1 MARTLGILLVC
12 LGVAYGLNWVL
23 FENIE
28 DYYVHII
35 NLCGI
40 SIILAVSLNV
50 VNGLAGQF
58 SLGHAGFM
66 AVGAYTSAYLTTR
79 LTYFDVEKQEYV
91 TQAPIL
97 EGLQRLLAE
106 SVGLGSGPAVAIT
119 FLVAL
124 AFAGAA
130 ASLVALAVGTPTLK
144 LKGDYLAIA
153 TLGVGEI
160 IMISLQDIEKIG
172 GAAGLS
178 NIPTLPA
185 LPGIGE
191 VPGLG
196 VQAGASAT
204 FWIFG
209 VACSCVLCSLN
220 LQRST
225 FGRAL
230 IAVREN
236 EVAAEMMG
244 LRATRLKVM
253 AFVYGAFFA
262 GMAGALFAHY
272 RLFVVPKDFD
282 WVRSIEVI
290 VMLVLGGIGSL
301 TGAVIGAI
309 SMTILPEALRPVE
322 EQLKTPG
329 IRMVA
334 YSLVLILLMLF
345 RPQGLFGQRELSLK
359 LLRRFLPGS
368 RKGDT

>member
-1 MARTLGILLVC
+1 MARTLGTLLVC
-12 LGVAYGLNWVL
+12 LAVAYGANWFL

-28 DYYVHII
+28 DYFVHIV

-40 SIILAVSLNV
+40 AIILAVSLNV

-66 AVGAYTSAYLTTR
+66 AIGAYASAWLTTK
-79 LTYFDVEKQEYV
+79 LTYFDAAKQDYV
-91 TQAPIL
+91 SQAPVL
-97 EGLQRLLAE
+97 EGLQLALIDLGLGAGVAGTAMFLLA
-106 SVGLGSGPAVAIT
+106 LLIAGSAA
-119 FLVAL
+119 AL
-124 AFAGAA
+124 A
-130 ASLVALAVGTPTLK
+130 ALAIGAPTLK

-160 IMISLQDIEKIG
+160 IIITLQDVERVG

-185 LPGIGE
+185 MPGIGE
-191 VPGLG
+191 IPGIG

-204 FWIFG
+204 FWIFA
-209 VACSCVLCSLN
+209 VVCLCVVCTFN

-244 LRATRLKVM
+244 LRATRLKVL

-262 GMAGALFAHY
+262 GIAGALFAHY

-282 WVRSIEVI
+282 WVRSIEVV
-290 VMLVLGGIGSL
+290 VMLVLGGLGSL
-301 TGAVIGAI
+301 TGAIVGAI
-309 SMTILPEALRPVE
+309 AMTILPEALRPVE
-322 EQLKTPG
+322 ESLKTPG
-329 IRMVA
+329 IRMVV

>member
-1 MARTLGILLVC
+1 MLKTVGILLAC
-12 LGVAYGLNWVL
+12 LAVAYGANWLL
-23 FENIE
+23 FENVE
-28 DYYVHII
+28 DYFVHVL

-40 SIILAVSLNV
+40 AIILAVSLNV

-66 AVGAYTSAYLTTR
+66 AIGAYVSAYLTTK
-79 LTYFDVEKQEYV
+79 LSYFDVEKGDYV
-91 TQAPIL
+91 TQAPVL
-97 EGLQRLLAE
+97 GGLQSTLVEGVGFGTGLAYTT
-106 SVGLGSGPAVAIT
+106 T

-124 AFAGAA
+124 
-130 ASLVALAVGTPTLK
+130 LVAGCAAGLGALLIGAPTLR

-160 IMISLQDIEKIG
+160 ITISLQDVDKVG

-178 NIPTLPA
+178 NIPSLPA

-191 VPGLG
+191 IPGLG

-204 FWIFG
+204 FWIFA
-209 VACSCVLCSLN
+209 VAAATVLFSRH

-236 EVAAEMMG
+236 EVAAELMG
-244 LRATRLKVM
+244 MHATRLKVM

-301 TGAVIGAI
+301 TGAVVGAI
-309 SMTILPEALRPVE
+309 SITILPEALRPVE
-322 EQLKTPG
+322 EQLGLPG
-329 IRMVA
+329 IRMVV
-334 YSLVLILLMLF
+334 YSLVLVALMLF
-345 RPQGLFGQRELSLK
+345 RPEGIFGQRELSLR
-359 LLRRFLPGS
+359 LLRRVIPG
-368 RKGDT
+368 KWGKK

>member
-1 MARTLGILLVC
+1 MARTLVSLLVC
-12 LGVAYGLNWVL
+12 LAVAYGANWFL

-28 DYYVHII
+28 DYFVHII

-40 SIILAVSLNV
+40 AIILAVSLNV

-66 AVGAYTSAYLTTR
+66 AIGAYTSAYLTTK
-79 LTYFDVEKQEYV
+79 LTYFDAARQDYV
-91 TQAPIL
+91 SQAPVL
-97 EGLQRLLAE
+97 EGLQQGLI
-106 SVGLGSGPAVAIT
+106 SVGLGAGLASTAT
-119 FLVAL
+119 FLIALLIAGCAAAL
-124 AFAGAA
+124 A
-130 ASLVALAVGTPTLK
+130 ALAIGAPTLK

-160 IMISLQDIEKIG
+160 ITISLQDVEKVG

-178 NIPTLPA
+178 NIPSLPA

-191 VPGLG
+191 LPGIG

-204 FWIFG
+204 FWIFA
-209 VACSCVLCSLN
+209 VACLCVVCTFN

-301 TGAVIGAI
+301 TGAIVGAI
-309 SMTILPEALRPVE
+309 AMTILPEALRPVE
-322 EQLKTPG
+322 ESLKTPG
-329 IRMVA
+329 IRMVV

-345 RPQGLFGQRELSLK
+345 RPQGIFGQRELSLK
-359 LLRRFLPGS
+359 LLRRLWPGS

>member
-1 MARTLGILLVC
+1 MARTLGILLLC
-12 LGVAYGLNWVL
+12 LAVAYGLNWFL

-28 DYYVHII
+28 DYFVHIF

-40 SIILAVSLNV
+40 AIILAVSLNV

-66 AVGAYTSAYLTTR
+66 AIGAYSSAYLTTK
-79 LTYFDVEKQEYV
+79 LTYFDAATQDYVSQE
-91 TQAPIL
+91 P
-97 EGLQRLLAE
+97 LLAG
-106 SVGLGSGPAVAIT
+106 VQQTLANIGLGAGLAHTTT
-119 FLVAL
+119 FLLAL
-124 AFAGAA
+124 LIAGLVSAA
-130 ASLVALAVGTPTLK
+130 AAFLIGAPTLK

-160 IMISLQDIEKIG
+160 IIILLQDFDKVG

-178 NIPTLPA
+178 NIPSLPS

-191 VPGLG
+191 IPGVG

-204 FWIFG
+204 FWILA
-209 VACSCVLCSLN
+209 VACATVLFSLH

-236 EVAAEMMG
+236 EVAAELMG

-262 GMAGALFAHY
+262 GIAGALFAHY

-282 WVRSIEVI
+282 YVRSIEVV
-290 VMLVLGGIGSL
+290 VMLVLGGLGSL
-301 TGAVIGAI
+301 TGAIVGAI
-309 SMTILPEALRPVE
+309 AMTILPEALRPVE
-322 EQLKTPG
+322 TKLEMPG
-329 IRMVA
+329 IRMVV
-334 YSLVLILLMLF
+334 YSLTLVLLMLF

>member
-1 MARTLGILLVC
+1 MARTVGILLVC
-12 LGVAYGLNWVL
+12 FAIAYGVNWFL
-23 FENIE
+23 FENVE
-28 DYYVHII
+28 DYFVHIV

-40 SIILAVSLNV
+40 AIILAVSLNV

-66 AVGAYTSAYLTTR
+66 AIGAYVSAYLTTR
-79 LTYFDVEKQEYV
+79 LSYFDVASGAYITE
-91 TQAPIL
+91 APVL
-97 EGLQRLLAE
+97 DSLHRGLAE
-106 SVGLGSGPAVAIT
+106 GIGLGAGIASTVT

-124 AFAGAA
+124 VVAGSAAGVAAF
-130 ASLVALAVGTPTLK
+130 LIGTPTLR

-160 IMISLQDIEKIG
+160 ITISLQDVDRVG

-178 NIPTLPA
+178 NIPSLPA

-191 VPGLG
+191 IPGLG

-204 FWIFG
+204 FWIFA
-209 VACSCVLCSLN
+209 VACVTVLFSLN

-236 EVAAEMMG
+236 EVAAELMG
-244 LRATRLKVM
+244 LHATRLKVT

-301 TGAVIGAI
+301 TGAIVGAI
-309 SMTILPEALRPVE
+309 SMTILPEALRPIE
-322 EQLKTPG
+322 EQLQLPG
-329 IRMVA
+329 IRMVVYA
-334 YSLVLILLMLF
+334 LVLIMLMLF
-345 RPQGLFGQRELSLK
+345 RPQGIFGQRELSLK
-359 LLRRFLPGS
+359 VLRKFFPG
-368 RKGDT
+368 RKEKP

>member
-1 MARTLGILLVC
+1 MARTLGTLLAC
-12 LGVAYGLNWVL
+12 LAIAYAANWFL

-28 DYYVHII
+28 DYFVHIV

-40 SIILAVSLNV
+40 AIILAVSLNV

-66 AVGAYTSAYLTTR
+66 AIGAYTSAYLTTK
-79 LTYFDVEKQEYV
+79 LTYFDSVANDYV
-91 TQAPIL
+91 TQAPAL
-97 EGLQRLLAE
+97 EGFSKLMTDA
-106 SVGLGSGPAVAIT
+106 GLGSGLAGALT

-124 AFAGAA
+124 VVAGCAA
-130 ASLVALAVGTPTLK
+130 ALAALAIGAPTLR

-160 IMISLQDIEKIG
+160 ITISLQDMDKVG

-178 NIPTLPA
+178 NIPSLPA

-191 VPGLG
+191 IPGLG
-196 VQAGASAT
+196 TQAGASAT
-204 FWIFG
+204 FWIFA
-209 VACSCVLCSLN
+209 VVCLCVVFTRN

-253 AFVYGAFFA
+253 AFAYGAFFA

-272 RLFVVPKDFD
+272 RLFIVPKDFD
-282 WVRSIEVI
+282 WVRSIEVV
-290 VMLVLGGIGSL
+290 VMLVLGGLGSL
-301 TGAVIGAI
+301 TGAIVGAI
-309 SMTILPEALRPVE
+309 AMTILPEALRPVE
-322 EQLKTPG
+322 ETLKMPG
-329 IRMVA
+329 IRMVVYA
-334 YSLVLILLMLF
+334 LALILLMLF
-345 RPQGLFGQRELSLK
+345 RPQGLLGQRELSLS
-359 LLRRFLPGS
+359 LLRRLLPSS
-368 RKGDT
+368 RKGDS